1 MLTLTQEVGH
11 EDGVHGHG
19 QLFLR
24 SAAISCDQLGLQK
37 QKIAP
42 ESDRISLNRSES
54 LVSLVIKSW
63 DG

>member
-24 SAAISCDQLGLQK
+24 SA
-37 QKIAP
+37 
-42 ESDRISLNRSES
+42 
-54 LVSLVIKSW
+54 VIKGKKW
-63 DG
+63 DLDQTESV